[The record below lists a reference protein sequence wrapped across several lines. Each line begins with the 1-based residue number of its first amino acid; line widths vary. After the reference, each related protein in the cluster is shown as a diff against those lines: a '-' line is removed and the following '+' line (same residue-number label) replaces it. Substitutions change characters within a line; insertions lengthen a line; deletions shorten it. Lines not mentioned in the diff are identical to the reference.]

1 MEADFDVIIVGGGIA
16 GSVCAYQL
24 AKAGMGVLVIER
36 GTSCGSKNMTG
47 GRIYTH
53 TLAKVFPEYAG
64 EAPLERKIV
73 KDIFT
78 YAGKTVEYPS
88 ADLGSQGEE
97 SYSVLRKG
105 FDQWVADQAENE
117 GAMYI
122 TGIRVD
128 DLLVEDGKVRGVIA
142 GDEEMT
148 SELVILA
155 DGVNSLLAQKLGMKD
170 EIRPGEAEVGA
181 KEVIKLDAAVIEER
195 FGVAPGEGV
204 SWMFEGVSTLGH
216 KGNGFLYTNKDSV
229 SLGILTTVG
238 DIDCSEETVAGLV
251 DKLHEHPEVK
261 PLLEGGKLIEYSA
274 HLLGKG
280 GEATRPKLYGDGVM
294 VIGDAASMVVN
305 RGYVVRGMD
314 LAVESAVLAAETAMA
329 ANEAGDY
336 SAGTLASYGEAVK
349 NSAVLSGAQENI
361 KNLEEVAEVFSE

>member
-16 GSVCAYQL
+16 GSTCAYQL
-24 AKAGMGVLVIER
+24 AKAGMNVLVIDR
-36 GTSCGSKNMTG
+36 GISCGSKNMTG

-53 TLAKVFPEYAG
+53 TLAKVFPEYA
-64 EAPLERKIV
+64 EAPLERRIV
-73 KDIFT
+73 KDKFT

-88 ADLGSQGEE
+88 AELGSQGDE
-97 SYSVLRKG
+97 SYSVLRKE
-105 FDQWVADQAENE
+105 FDQWIADQAEGE

-128 DLLVEDGKVRGVIA
+128 DLIIQDGKVCGVIA

-155 DGVNSLLAQKLGMKD
+155 DGVNSLLAQKLGMK
-170 EIRPGEAEVGA
+170 EELKPEEVEVGA
-181 KEVIKLDAAVIEER
+181 KEVIQLDSSVIEER
-195 FGVAPGEGV
+195 FGVASGEGV

-229 SLGILTTVG
+229 SLGVLTTVG
-238 DIDCSEETVAGLV
+238 DIDCSQETVVGLV

-280 GEATRPKLYGDGVM
+280 GANRAKLYGDGVM
-294 VIGDAASMVVN
+294 VIGDAASMVIN
-305 RGYVVRGMD
+305 KGYVVRGMD
-314 LAVESAVLAAETAMA
+314 LAVESAILAAETAQK

-336 SAGTLASYGEAVK
+336 SAAMLAAYEEAVK
-349 NSAVLSGAQENI
+349 NSCVLSGAEDKT

>member
-16 GSVCAYQL
+16 GSVCAFQL
-24 AKAGMGVLVIER
+24 AKAGLGVLVIER

-53 TLAKVFPEYAG
+53 TLAKVFPDYAV
-64 EAPLERKIV
+64 EAPLERRIV
-73 KDIFT
+73 KDMFT
-78 YAGKTVEYPS
+78 YAGKTVEYAS
-88 ADLGSQGEE
+88 RDLGSQGEE
-97 SYSVLRKG
+97 SYSVLRRG

-128 DLLVEDGKVRGVIA
+128 DLLVQDGKVRGVVA
-142 GDEEMT
+142 GDEEMA
-148 SELVILA
+148 SDLVILA
-155 DGVNSLLAQKLGMKD
+155 DGVNSLLARKLGMKEELKPD
-170 EIRPGEAEVGA
+170 EVEVGA
-181 KEVIKLDAAVIEER
+181 KEVIQLDAGLIEER
-195 FGVAPGEGV
+195 FGVVPGEGV
-204 SWMFEGVSTLGH
+204 AWMFEGVSTLGH
-216 KGNGFLYTNKDSV
+216 KGNGFLYTNRDSI
-229 SLGILTTVG
+229 SLGVLTTVG
-238 DIDCSEETVAGLV
+238 DIDCSQETVAGLV
-251 DKLHEHPEVK
+251 DKLHELPEVK

-280 GEATRPKLYGDGVM
+280 GEKARPKLYGDGVL

-305 RGYVVRGMD
+305 RGYVVKGMD
-314 LAVESAVLAAETAMA
+314 LAVESAILAAETAVK

-336 SAGTLASYGEAVK
+336 SAACLASYQEAVK
-349 NSAVLSGAQENI
+349 NSPVLSGAEDKN